1 MPKYVP
7 FSSLLSLENIVIY
20 PITTLLSVIF
30 FNAIKTNDD
39 SELIEYVTDDP
50 LRSADDAIWSIVAI
64 LANSLA
70 DMTLIHRCY
79 VIWDRRKRV
88 GIPLLVLASA
98 TNLFGLI
105 AASVEIVGARSDF
118 RIYTLGSDMRL
129 GYTGAY
135 TAVNILITLMTG

>member
-1 MPKYVP
+1 MTQYGV
-7 FSSLLSLENIVIY
+7 F
-20 PITTLLSVIF
+20 
-30 FNAIKTNDD
+30 
-39 SELIEYVTDDP
+39 
-50 LRSADDAIWSIVAI
+50 
-64 LANSLA
+64 SLA
-70 DMTLIHRCY
+70 DMTLVIQWQSLVFKQSSVIPKIHRCY

-135 TAVNILITLMTG
+135 TAVNILITLMTS